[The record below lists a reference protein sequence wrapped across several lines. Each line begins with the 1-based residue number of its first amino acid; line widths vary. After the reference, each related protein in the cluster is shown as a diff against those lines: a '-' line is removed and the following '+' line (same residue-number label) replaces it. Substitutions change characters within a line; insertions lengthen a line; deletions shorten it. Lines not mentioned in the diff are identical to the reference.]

1 MLAGCSSA
9 VISIS
14 MSDNS
19 LLFADPFGIEKCIFC
34 VPSRCS
40 LEVI

>member
-1 MLAGCSSA
+1 MLAGCCSV

-19 LLFADPFGIEKCIFC
+19 LLFADPFGIEKCIFL
-34 VPSRCS
+34 CS
-40 LEVI
+40 KQM